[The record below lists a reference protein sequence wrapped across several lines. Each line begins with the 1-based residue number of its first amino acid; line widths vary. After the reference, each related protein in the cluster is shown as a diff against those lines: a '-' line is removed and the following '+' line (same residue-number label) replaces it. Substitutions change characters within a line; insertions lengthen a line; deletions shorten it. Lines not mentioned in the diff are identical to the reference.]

1 MYNPNKQRYHN
12 NHIVCAF
19 EGCKHRARIMGMC
32 TKHYSTVNKRKYV
45 SQKELENVLIALS
58 TQGFNAKEAGKRI
71 KIKIKEVR

>member
-1 MYNPNKQRYHN
+1 
-12 NHIVCAF
+12 
-19 EGCKHRARIMGMC
+19 MGMC